1 MTSKERK
8 RERIIGYVVT
18 ICIYYTYFNFLYS
31 ILSANMDD
39 EVNINDNSNV
49 VLHIK
54 NQNEERKITNTA
66 DKYTLE
72 YLTNPQYKK
81 EFKMN
86 KNTNTMVL
94 NKEQCSFYK
103 KRIIALTKDML
114 KGEYPSEH
122 LEKIHKEYILSL
134 INHFKKVDE
143 IDLIQKEYS
152 DLTLSSSN
160 KDASAN
166 IIDASLNNE
175 IMMIKRNKPISIDNF
190 VTKKVIKMKKEI
202 PIPQKKVLNVTT
214 PEHKLKG
221 IVPKQ
226 HKDKL

>member
-1 MTSKERK
+1 
-8 RERIIGYVVT
+8 
-18 ICIYYTYFNFLYS
+18 
-31 ILSANMDD
+31 MDD
-39 EVNINDNSNV
+39 EVKINEVRINEVRINDNSNV

-86 KNTNTMVL
+86 KNTNTMIL

>member
-1 MTSKERK
+1 
-8 RERIIGYVVT
+8 
-18 ICIYYTYFNFLYS
+18 
-31 ILSANMDD
+31 MDN
-39 EVNINDNSNV
+39 EVNINEVNINEVKINDNSNV
-49 VLHIK
+49 ILHIK

-86 KNTNTMVL
+86 KNTNTMIL

>member
-1 MTSKERK
+1 
-8 RERIIGYVVT
+8 
-18 ICIYYTYFNFLYS
+18 
-31 ILSANMDD
+31 MDD
-39 EVNINDNSNV
+39 EVKINEVRINDNSNV

-86 KNTNTMVL
+86 KNTNTMIL

-221 IVPKQ
+221 IVQKQ

>member
-1 MTSKERK
+1 
-8 RERIIGYVVT
+8 
-18 ICIYYTYFNFLYS
+18 
-31 ILSANMDD
+31 MDD
-39 EVNINDNSNV
+39 EVRINEVRINDNSNV
-49 VLHIK
+49 ILHIK

-86 KNTNTMVL
+86 KNTNTMIL

-202 PIPQKKVLNVTT
+202 PIPQKKILNVTT

-221 IVPKQ
+221 IVQKQ

>member
-1 MTSKERK
+1 ME
-8 RERIIGYVVT
+8 
-18 ICIYYTYFNFLYS
+18 
-31 ILSANMDD
+31 D
-39 EVNINDNSNV
+39 EVSINEVSINEVSINDNSNV

-86 KNTNTMVL
+86 KNTNIMIL

-122 LEKIHKEYILSL
+122 LEKIHKEYIISL

-166 IIDASLNNE
+166 VIDASLNNE

>member
-1 MTSKERK
+1 MLLQYVF
-8 RERIIGYVVT
+8 IIHILT
-18 ICIYYTYFNFLYS
+18 FCILYC
-31 ILSANMDD
+31 SANMED
-39 EVNINDNSNV
+39 EVSINEVSINEVSINDNSNV

-86 KNTNTMVL
+86 KNTNIMIL

-122 LEKIHKEYILSL
+122 LEKIHKEYIISL

-166 IIDASLNNE
+166 VIDASLNNE